1 MNTVRKAMAAIPE
14 GQSTLPEGQSSL
26 PEGQS
31 KLPEGQS
38 KLPEGQ
44 SSLRGGIAILALVA
58 SCAPGAA
65 PRTDAGAADAER
77 LAARNALMNPAPLGK
92 EYTVSDPSA
101 FKEIVLGGGCFW
113 CLEAVYE
120 LVPGVAD
127 VENGYSGGSRAKPS
141 YEEVSTGLT
150 GHAEVVKIRY
160 DPAVV
165 TLERLLEI
173 FWTVHDPTTED
184 RQGADVGEQYRS
196 IAFFAD
202 EDERR
207 AIEASIREARKRFRD
222 PIVTQ
227 VEALKAYWPA
237 EAYHQDYFRK
247 NPEQGYCRVVIAP
260 KVDKFRIMK

>member
-1 MNTVRKAMAAIPE
+1 MFSLKKGIETPSGG
-14 GQSTLPEGQSSL
+14 GQSPSGPGQIS
-26 PEGQS
+26 PRRTTPGPGQIS
-31 KLPEGQS
+31 PRRALGVF
-38 KLPEGQ
+38 
-44 SSLRGGIAILALVA
+44 AVLALVSLAA

-65 PRTDAGAADAER
+65 PRPAAPADDAER
-77 LAARNALMNPAPLGK
+77 LAARNSLLNPTTLGK
-92 EYTVSDPSA
+92 EYTVSDPKA
-101 FKEIVLGGGCFW
+101 FKELVLGGGCFW

-127 VENGYSGGSRAKPS
+127 VENGYSGGSRANPS
-141 YEEVSTGLT
+141 YEEVSTGLS
-150 GHAEVVKIRY
+150 GHAEVVRIRY

-165 TLERLLEI
+165 PLDRLLEI

-196 IAFFAD
+196 IAFYSD

-207 AIEASIREARKRFRD
+207 VIEASLREAQKRFRD

-227 VEALKAYWPA
+227 VEPLKAYWPA
-237 EAYHQDYFRK
+237 EAYHQDYFRR

-260 KVDKFRIMK
+260 KVDKFRTMK

>member
-1 MNTVRKAMAAIPE
+1 MAAIPE
-14 GQSTLPEGQSSL
+14 GQSTLSEGQSTL
-26 PEGQS
+26 R
-31 KLPEGQS
+31 
-38 KLPEGQ
+38 EGQ
-44 SSLRGGIAILALVA
+44 SSLRGGIAILALALALALVA
-58 SCAPGAA
+58 SCAPVA
-65 PRTDAGAADAER
+65 PADDADR
-77 LAARNALMNPAPLGK
+77 LAARNALLNPAPLGK
-92 EYTVSDPSA
+92 EYTVSDSSA
-101 FKEIVLGGGCFW
+101 FKELVLGGGCFW

-127 VENGYSGGSRAKPS
+127 VENGYAGGSRAHPS

-165 TLERLLEI
+165 TLARLLEI

-207 AIEASIREARKRFRD
+207 AIEASLREAQKRFRD
-222 PIVTQ
+222 PVVTQ
-227 VEALKAYWPA
+227 VEPLKAYWPA
-237 EAYHQDYFRK
+237 EAYHQDYFRR

-260 KVDKFRIMK
+260 KVDKFRTMK